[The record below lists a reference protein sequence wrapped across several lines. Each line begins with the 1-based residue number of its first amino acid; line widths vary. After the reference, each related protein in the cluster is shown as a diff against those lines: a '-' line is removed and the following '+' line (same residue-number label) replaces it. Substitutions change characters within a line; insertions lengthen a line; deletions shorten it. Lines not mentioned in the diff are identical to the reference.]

1 MLKRIL
7 GLVGWIGAALVF
19 AAVAIRFTRPEW
31 QRWYSALAIA
41 GLVCTLLYMLSQWRE
56 IARSFSGRQARYG
69 TLSIASVIVV
79 LAILVGI
86 NWIGNRQ
93 NKRWDLT
100 ASGVF
105 TLSEQT
111 KKVLQTLPN
120 PVNIKVFAKG
130 EDFDRYRDKLDEFQ
144 YVSKK
149 VNVEYID
156 VYKRPAVAEQYQIQ
170 QEGTVVFEYGGRTER
185 ATNDSEQDLANA
197 LIKAVQGKEKTVYF
211 VQGHGEKDTT
221 GSDRTG
227 FNGITQALKTDNFKV
242 ELLALA
248 QKNAVPD
255 DATVVVVAGPRA
267 DYLPGEIDMLRA
279 YLKKGGR
286 LLVLLDPPARADS
299 PQLTNLASLLHEWGI
314 QAGND
319 VVVDV
324 SGIGRLIGT
333 DASVPVAVN
342 YPAHPAVERFN
353 LMTAYPLARSIVPVS
368 GGVDGRT
375 AQTIIETSPNSWA
388 ESDVKTLLATG
399 KVGRDEKQGDK
410 PGPISLAAAV
420 SATAP
425 EPPPAPK
432 PANQVEASDDAETK
446 KPETRL
452 VVIGDSD
459 FAANGFL
466 GLPGSRDLFL
476 NVTNWLAG
484 QENMIA
490 IRPREAQDRRLAM
503 NADQQRRVMWLTIF
517 IIPGLIIVTGIHT
530 WWRRR

>member
-1 MLKRIL
+1 VIRKIL

-31 QRWYSALAIA
+31 QWYSSLAIA

-69 TLSIASVIVV
+69 TLSIASVLVV
-79 LAILVGI
+79 LGILVGI
-86 NWIGNRQ
+86 NWIANRQ

-100 ASGVF
+100 ASKAF
-105 TLSEQT
+105 TLSDQT
-111 KKVLQTLPN
+111 KKVLETLPN

-130 EDFDRYRDKLDEFQ
+130 DDFDRYRDRLDEFQ
-144 YVSKK
+144 YASKK

-156 VYKRPAVAEQYQIQ
+156 VYKRPAVAEQYQVQ
-170 QEGTVVFEYGGRTER
+170 QEGTVVFEYAGRTER
-185 ATNDSEQDLANA
+185 ATSDSEQDLANA
-197 LIKAVQGKEKTVYF
+197 LIKAVQGKEKKVYF

-227 FNGITQALKTDNFKV
+227 YNGISQALKGDNFKV
-242 ELLALA
+242 ETLALA
-248 QKNAVPD
+248 QQNAVPD
-255 DATVVVVAGPRA
+255 DATVVVIAGPRA

-286 LLVLLDPPARADS
+286 LLLLLDPPARADS
-299 PQLTNLASLLHEWGI
+299 SSLTNLPSLLHEWGI
-314 QAGND
+314 NAGND

-353 LMTAYPLARSIVPVS
+353 LMTAYPLARSMAPVS

-399 KVGRDEKQGDK
+399 KVARDEKEGDK
-410 PGPISLAAAV
+410 PGPISLGAAV
-420 SATAP
+420 SAAATEAP
-425 EPPPAPK
+425 AAK
-432 PANQVEASDDAETK
+432 PANQVEAPKEEETK
-446 KPETRL
+446 KPEAR
-452 VVIGDSD
+452 VVAIGDSD

-466 GLPGSRDLFL
+466 GLPGSRDLFM

-490 IRPREAQDRRLAM
+490 IRPRDAQDRRIAM
-503 NADQQRRVMWLTIF
+503 TADQQRRVMWLTIF

>member
-1 MLKRIL
+1 M
-7 GLVGWIGAALVF
+7 
-19 AAVAIRFTRPEW
+19 
-31 QRWYSALAIA
+31 
-41 GLVCTLLYMLSQWRE
+41 
-56 IARSFSGRQARYG
+56 
-69 TLSIASVIVV
+69 
-79 LAILVGI
+79 
-86 NWIGNRQ
+86 
-93 NKRWDLT
+93 
-100 ASGVF
+100 
-105 TLSEQT
+105 
-111 KKVLQTLPN
+111 LQTLPN

-144 YVSKK
+144 YVSKR
-149 VNVEYID
+149 VNVEYVD

-185 ATNDSEQDLANA
+185 ATNDTEQDLANA
-197 LIKAVQGKEKTVYF
+197 LIKAVQGKEKTAYF

-242 ELLALA
+242 EPLALA

-255 DATVVVVAGPRA
+255 EATVVVIAGPRA

-314 QAGND
+314 QAGSD

-324 SGIGRLIGT
+324 SGIGRMIGT

-353 LMTAYPLARSIVPVS
+353 LMTAYPLARSITPVS
-368 GGVDGRT
+368 GGVEGRT

-399 KVGRDEKQGDK
+399 KVERDEKQGDK

-420 SATAP
+420 SAAAP
-425 EPPPAPK
+425 EPPPAAK
-432 PANQVEASDDAETK
+432 PANQVEAPDDGATK
-446 KPETRL
+446 KPETRV

-484 QENMIA
+484 PGKHDRDPAARGAGSPARDERRPAAARDVADDLHHSGPHHRDRHPHLVAEAVRGCADFVRSCSSSSRRRGWGPTSISSSRSA
-490 IRPREAQDRRLAM
+490 SPAPSPRPRRKSSPESSQTKSRRSRWPSRTA
-503 NADQQRRVMWLTIF
+503 
-517 IIPGLIIVTGIHT
+517 TGP
-530 WWRRR
+530 R

>member
-1 MLKRIL
+1 
-7 GLVGWIGAALVF
+7 
-19 AAVAIRFTRPEW
+19 
-31 QRWYSALAIA
+31 
-41 GLVCTLLYMLSQWRE
+41 
-56 IARSFSGRQARYG
+56 
-69 TLSIASVIVV
+69 
-79 LAILVGI
+79 
-86 NWIGNRQ
+86 
-93 NKRWDLT
+93 
-100 ASGVF
+100 
-105 TLSEQT
+105 
-111 KKVLQTLPN
+111 
-120 PVNIKVFAKG
+120 
-130 EDFDRYRDKLDEFQ
+130 
-144 YVSKK
+144 
-149 VNVEYID
+149 
-156 VYKRPAVAEQYQIQ
+156 
-170 QEGTVVFEYGGRTER
+170 
-185 ATNDSEQDLANA
+185 
-197 LIKAVQGKEKTVYF
+197 
-211 VQGHGEKDTT
+211 
-221 GSDRTG
+221 
-227 FNGITQALKTDNFKV
+227 
-242 ELLALA
+242 
-248 QKNAVPD
+248 
-255 DATVVVVAGPRA
+255 
-267 DYLPGEIDMLRA
+267 
-279 YLKKGGR
+279 
-286 LLVLLDPPARADS
+286 
-299 PQLTNLASLLHEWGI
+299 
-314 QAGND
+314 
-319 VVVDV
+319 V